1 MKTRSKQGKQRYGD
15 LEQIYKFNKRT
26 NTILTGLEDS
36 INHDAVKLF
45 VQELKLAGL
54 STGGRKIISEKNTNF
69 WSFLTR
75 HYSMMHTLSGD

>member
-1 MKTRSKQGKQRYGD
+1 LKTRSKQGKQRYGD
-15 LEQIYKFNKRT
+15 LEQIYKFKRT
-26 NTILTGLEDS
+26 NTIPTGLEDS

-69 WSFLTR
+69 WSFLTK
-75 HYSMMHTLSGD
+75 YSMPHTLGGD